1 MTFTLFSLALV
12 LSFSAIATPSAPF
25 VIYGEDNRVDT
36 FETNSPLYR
45 KLAESSAAMIDARN
59 IVLRGNTAELYG
71 EALSQWTPSGMSSP
85 VCKKERFSHQPL
97 ASVCSGFLVAD
108 NIIATAG
115 HCMTSFNDCMNYK
128 WVFNYKVSDRNQ
140 TAVSVDVKDV
150 YSCTRIIKQGLANN
164 VDFALIQL
172 DRPLTG
178 KALKIAKAEP
188 RVGTPLV
195 MIGHPSG
202 LPQKISDK
210 AKVLAI
216 RPNGFTTDL
225 DAFQGNSGS
234 AVFNASNGELL
245 GILVN
250 GNEDYRHNSS
260 LNCTEVNVMNP
271 LNAGEGVSS
280 FRQFLSFL

>member
-1 MTFTLFSLALV
+1 MS
-12 LSFSAIATPSAPF
+12 
-25 VIYGEDNRVDT
+25 
-36 FETNSPLYR
+36 
-45 KLAESSAAMIDARN
+45 ESQS
-59 IVLRGNTAELYG
+59 T
-71 EALSQWTPSGMSSP
+71 
-85 VCKKERFSHQPL
+85 
-97 ASVCSGFLVAD
+97 
-108 NIIATAG
+108 
-115 HCMTSFNDCMNYK
+115 
-128 WVFNYKVSDRNQ
+128 
-140 TAVSVDVKDV
+140 
-150 YSCTRIIKQGLANN
+150 
-164 VDFALIQL
+164 
-172 DRPLTG
+172 PLTG

>member
-1 MTFTLFSLALV
+1 MKYTLISLAMA
-12 LSFSAIATPSAPF
+12 LSFTVKANVSSPT
-25 VIYGEDNRVDT
+25 VVYGEDNRVDT
-36 FETNSPLYR
+36 FESNSPLYR
-45 KLAESSAAMIDARN
+45 KLAESTAAMISNRS
-59 IVLRGNTAELYG
+59 ITVRGNTAELHG
-71 EALSQWTPSGMSSP
+71 EALSEWTPQGMSAP

-115 HCMTSFNDCMNYK
+115 HCMTSFNDCSNYK

-140 TAVSVDVKDV
+140 TAVSVNVKDV

-178 KALKIAKAEP
+178 KALKIAKSEP
-188 RVGTPLV
+188 SIGTSLV
-195 MIGHPSG
+195 MVGHPSG

-210 AKVLAI
+210 ARVVSL
-216 RPNGFTTDL
+216 RPNGFATDL

-234 AVFNASNGELL
+234 AVFNSVNGELV

-250 GNEDYRHNSS
+250 GNQDYRHNST
-260 LNCTEVNVMNP
+260 LNCTEVNVMNSN
-271 LNAGEGVSS
+271 NAGEGVSS